1 MIFQQCG
8 PACPPTCDSD
18 DSVPC
23 PSTDCVAGC
32 FCPTGLVLSDGQ
44 CINESDC
51 EGTYSNTWY
60 IHWLLTL

>member
-23 PSTDCVAGC
+23 PSTDCVEGC